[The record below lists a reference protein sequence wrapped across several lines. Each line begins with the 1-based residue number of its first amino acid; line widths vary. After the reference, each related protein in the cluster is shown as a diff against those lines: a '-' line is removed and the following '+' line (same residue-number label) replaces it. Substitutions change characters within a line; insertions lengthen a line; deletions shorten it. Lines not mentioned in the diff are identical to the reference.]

1 MYACPVAAVPGGA
14 ASRRDAVL
22 RCVPWTF
29 RLTAPRRS
37 YRRPRMPRPAFCREF
52 WQRARPAAAF
62 RSRVA
67 VDARSGLAANG
78 HGLTAAFG
86 RALLSMPVTTRV
98 SCFHPA
104 RHAGHP
110 PFLMQRASSSPSPDK
125 ARWGEGGEFEGRE
138 DRSRASRGVLPPLKP
153 FCLQN
158 AETPAVPPGLRH
170 HISPYQGIC
179 RPVMTG
185 TVPPV
190 LPFSAVPADRPPAG
204 PGAAA
209 GPSGAG
215 RPRCRSRP

>member
-1 MYACPVAAVPGGA
+1 MPPAPPGCWWHGRERGKA
-14 ASRRDAVL
+14 GSRGGEPL
-22 RCVPWTF
+22 C
-29 RLTAPRRS
+29 
-37 YRRPRMPRPAFCREF
+37 
-52 WQRARPAAAF
+52 
-62 RSRVA
+62 VA
-67 VDARSGLAANG
+67 VDARND
-78 HGLTAAFG
+78 
-86 RALLSMPVTTRV
+86 TR
-98 SCFHPA
+98 
-104 RHAGHP
+104 
-110 PFLMQRASSSPSPDK
+110 FLFPSRTSRGTSPLFMQRASSSPDK